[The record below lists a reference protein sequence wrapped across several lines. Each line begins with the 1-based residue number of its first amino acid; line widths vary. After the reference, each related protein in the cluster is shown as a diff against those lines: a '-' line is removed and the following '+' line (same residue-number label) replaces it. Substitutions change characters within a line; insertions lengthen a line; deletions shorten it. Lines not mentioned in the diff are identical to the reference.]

1 MPLTA
6 ADVRTTKFSTTRM
19 RSGYHMDE
27 VDAFLDVIESELAQL
42 ADELQGKRDAEAL
55 LRTQVDQLQSRL
67 SAAEERLA
75 ATAVLPA
82 SPAAPVEASEPQP
95 PADISALVAGDPEAM
110 TVLAIAE
117 RTADEIVHYAQVRAD
132 RIRAAVRGML
142 AEQLAMV
149 DREQAG

>member
-6 ADVRTTKFSTTRM
+6 ADVRATKFSTTRM

-42 ADELQGKRDAEAL
+42 ADELQGKREAEAL

-67 SAAEERLA
+67 SLAEERLA
-75 ATAVLPA
+75 ATAVLSAPPA
-82 SPAAPVEASEPQP
+82 EPVEPQP
-95 PADISALVAGDPEAM
+95 PADISELVAGDPEAM

-142 AEQLAMV
+142 AEQLALV

>member
-6 ADVRTTKFSTTRM
+6 ADVRATKFSTTRM

-42 ADELQGKRDAEAL
+42 ADELQGKREAEAL

-67 SAAEERLA
+67 SLAEERLA

-82 SPAAPVEASEPQP
+82 PPVEPAEPQP

-142 AEQLAMV
+142 AEQLALV

>member
-6 ADVRTTKFSTTRM
+6 ADVRATKFSTTRM

-27 VDAFLDVIESELAQL
+27 VDAFLDVIETELAQL
-42 ADELQGKRDAEAL
+42 ADELEGRRDAEGL
-55 LRTQVDQLQSRL
+55 LRTQCDQLQARL

-75 ATAVLPA
+75 ATAVLAATPA
-82 SPAAPVEASEPQP
+82 PTNEPQA
-95 PADISALVAGDPEAM
+95 PADIAHLVQGDAEAT

-132 RIRAAVRGML
+132 RIRAAVRAML
-142 AEQLAMV
+142 SEQLALV
-149 DREQAG
+149 DREQGP